1 MEKAFKFRIYPDKEQ
16 ELQLKKTFGCCRY
29 VYNHYL
35 SKRTELYETDKQTM
49 NYNACSADM
58 TNLKQQL
65 TWLKEV
71 DKFALQNTLK
81 NLDRAFL
88 NFFREIK
95 KGNKEQGFPKFKSKH
110 HHEQSYRT
118 TFTNNNIEIQNNRI
132 KLPKL
137 GLVKI
142 ARSQDITGRILNC
155 TITKTCSGKYY
166 VSVCCTD
173 VEIEKYNNTE
183 NVVGIDLGI
192 KEFAVTSGGDV
203 IDNPKYLAGLE
214 KKLKRVQRRLSG
226 KKKGSENR
234 DKQRIKLNKVHAKIA
249 NKRNDFLHKL
259 STRLIKEN
267 QIICLED
274 LKVKNMVKNR
284 KLSKSISDVSWSE
297 FVRMLEYKALWHDRI
312 IQRVDKFYASS
323 QICNVCGYKN
333 TKTRNLSIRHWECPE
348 CKTMHDRD
356 VNAAMN
362 ILNEGL
368 RLLSA

>member
-1 MEKAFKFRIYPDKEQ
+1 MEKAFKFRLYPDKKQ
-16 ELQLKKTFGCCRY
+16 EMQMKKTFGCCRY
-29 VYNHYL
+29 VHNYYL
-35 SKRTELYETDKQTM
+35 NKRIELYESGKQTM

-65 TWLKEV
+65 YWLKEA
-71 DKFALQNTLK
+71 DKFALQNALK
-81 NLDRAFL
+81 DLDRAYL

-95 KGNKEQGFPKFKSKH
+95 KGNKDQGFPKFKSKH
-110 HHEQSYRT
+110 HYEQRYRT
-118 TFTNNNIEIQNNRI
+118 TFTNNNIEIQGARI

-137 GLVKI
+137 GLVKM
-142 ARSQDITGRILNC
+142 AQSQDITGRILNC

-166 VSVCCTD
+166 VSVCCTN
-173 VEIEKYNNTE
+173 VEIEKYDKTE
-183 NVVGIDLGI
+183 NAVGLDLGI
-192 KEFAVTSGGDV
+192 KEFAVTSEGDV
-203 IDNPKYLAGLE
+203 IDNPKYFVGLE
-214 KKLKRVQRRLSG
+214 KKLKREQRRLSG

-234 DKQRIKLNKVHAKIA
+234 NKQRIKLNKVHERIK

-274 LKVKNMVKNR
+274 LSVKNMVKNH
-284 KLSKSISDVSWSE
+284 KLSKSISDVSWRE
-297 FVRMLEYKALWHDRI
+297 FVRMLEYKALWHDRV
-312 IQRVDKFYASS
+312 IQKVDKFYASS
-323 QICNVCGYKN
+323 QTCNVCGYKN
-333 TKTRNLSIRHWECPE
+333 TKTKDLSIRQWECPE

-356 VNAAMN
+356 VNAAVN